1 MASVEFEIGAADKYL
16 DKAKPAAGDQPWT
29 VDQFLAA
36 AQVQALL
43 ALARAVDGLADD
55 ARR

>member
-1 MASVEFEIGAADKYL
+1 MASVEFEIGDADKYL
-16 DKAKPAAGDQPWT
+16 DKAKQATGDQPWT

-43 ALARAVDGLADD
+43 ALARAVDGLADG
-55 ARR
+55 AGR